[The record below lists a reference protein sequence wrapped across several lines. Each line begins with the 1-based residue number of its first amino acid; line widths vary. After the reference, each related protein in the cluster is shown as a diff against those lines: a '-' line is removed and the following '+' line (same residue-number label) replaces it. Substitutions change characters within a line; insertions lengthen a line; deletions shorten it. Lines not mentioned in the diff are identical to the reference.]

1 MSIKV
6 ADNFLYQGRKPL
18 DNRILID
25 TVANMVAMA
34 DAIIYDGM
42 IAYVQA
48 DKKFYVY
55 DSTNTVDSVLA
66 KWRELKTGGTG
77 NASVLEY
84 AKNTDYKKDTLVYDG
99 NELARVKADF
109 KSDNT
114 AGNTT
119 TQSFELDITNNNLIL
134 IPTEIKF
141 NQLNNEISDYIGGQI
156 FTNVSTI
163 TNYKQAITIAD
174 TDVFLYNG
182 SQLTNDQKKNA
193 KLIQIID
200 ASKNLVGIAI
210 IKSYN
215 ANQFTIYA
223 LEYNPK
229 VSGTFKTYKSA
240 VTINTTI
247 DTQTTLQLTDLPT
260 GTLITDIEVNHLV
273 YDTKGTVAKVD
284 SINTLTNE
292 VIVTTI
298 TNAIEYMPKA
308 PDTKEFTVVNAGT
321 GYTVGDI
328 IETTTSGIFGEVNNI
343 GPNGEIVSLQMTTQT
358 TQSVTGTGATIDY
371 SQTIYGGF
379 GNQWAALSNA
389 AVLVAETVA
398 DKFEYLQGYSFS
410 INNAGTGYTV
420 GDVIGTD
427 DPNVFVEVKV
437 VDTNGEILEV
447 KYVRNNTINTTGT
460 GASITTTPNP
470 DMFIIPDTIWN
481 IGMSVFS
488 ITNDAGA
495 MTEFY
500 RNGDKTIKY
509 NAGPDNKIY
518 KFEYDEINGV
528 IYQSTYQIS
537 GGNPIIYSA
546 TLPINATIM
555 QKNTLY
561 VNDTG
566 FTFTPD
572 GSQLVYHQ
580 QIVKFVT
587 SLPTTGLQDNLYVNL
602 SDNSIQYYDSS
613 LSQWVKLGGG
623 STIEFN
629 TKSNFP
635 SLGNN
640 TTLYVATDENKIYR
654 YDITNGKYIDLTSG
668 GTGKQYSTTIIGNNT
683 NSIFTI
689 NHNMNTKKL
698 VTSVYDSSTGEA
710 VVFEQKII
718 DNDNIEISWG
728 LPIPTG
734 TTYQVDILGW

>member
-55 DSTNTVDSVLA
+55 DSTNTVDPVLA

-114 AGNTT
+114 TGNTT

-141 NQLNNEISDYIGGQI
+141 NQLSNEISDYIGGQI

-229 VSGTFKTYKSA
+229 ISGTFKVYKSDA
-240 VTINTTI
+240 TINTTI

-260 GTLITDIEVNHLV
+260 GTIIADIEVNHLV

-410 INNAGTGYTV
+410 IDNAGTGYTV

-500 RNGDKTIKY
+500 RNGDNPVKY

-528 IYQSTYQIS
+528 IYQSSYKIEGGSSASTITYKLNFDGI
-537 GGNPIIYSA
+537 NDTF
-546 TLPINATIM
+546 TLPTDFDSLIEPTVIINGLYAFNNEDYTLISSGL
-555 QKNTLY
+555 NT
-561 VNDTG
+561 D
-566 FTFTPD
+566 
-572 GSQLVYHQ
+572 
-580 QIVKFVT
+580 IKF
-587 SLPTTGLQDNLYVNL
+587 D
-602 SDNSIQYYDSS
+602 
-613 LSQWVKLGGG
+613 
-623 STIEFN
+623 
-629 TKSNFP
+629 
-635 SLGNN
+635 
-640 TTLYVATDENKIYR
+640 
-654 YDITNGKYIDLTSG
+654 
-668 GTGKQYSTTIIGNNT
+668 
-683 NSIFTI
+683 
-689 NHNMNTKKL
+689 M
-698 VTSVYDSSTGEA
+698 VYDTTDRCR
-710 VVFEQKII
+710 VIYT
-718 DNDNIEISWG
+718 
-728 LPIPTG
+728 PIKTK
-734 TTYQVDILGW
+734 